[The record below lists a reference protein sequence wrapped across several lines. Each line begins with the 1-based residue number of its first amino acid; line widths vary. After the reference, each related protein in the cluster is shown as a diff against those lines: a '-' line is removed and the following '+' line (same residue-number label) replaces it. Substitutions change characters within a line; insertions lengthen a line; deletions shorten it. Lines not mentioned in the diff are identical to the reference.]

1 MASEALTQALAT
13 TGGDKPA
20 LAGPIAALNSPAML
34 TQITEALPRHMDPDA
49 FRRSAITLVKQN
61 PKLLECEPTS
71 VAQSIVRGASL
82 GLDPDPA
89 LGQMYLVPR
98 NVRKGDVWV
107 SEATFQIGYKGLYE
121 LAMRTGKV
129 AKIEVAEV
137 REHDH
142 FVARR
147 GTNGGLDH
155 QPDWFGDRGDIIG
168 WYAFVRLTDGSEQF
182 AVMNVA
188 QAEAHRDAYAPKKR
202 DGTVYGPWVDNFAE
216 MAEKTVFIKA
226 AKWVPKSKELTNA
239 LAIDAGLAP
248 VPAQA
253 PLQLHAVSPGVEPPP
268 ALAAEATVVEVPLGG
283 TSADEEGDGS
293 GEPLPLLADE
303 DGEPIETD
311 GGEVDDAGAAHRN
324 RKMWALVADAWPDE
338 DQQGR
343 DARRKGLIAFVA
355 DGATSSKALDE
366 AGWRDLF
373 DSLELIKVGS
383 HELFLN
389 AENRWVFQPK
399 RATPPPAPKRG
410 GASHRAQP

>member
-13 TGGDKPA
+13 TGDKPA

-98 NVRKGDVWV
+98 NVKKGDVWLT
-107 SEATFQIGYKGLYE
+107 EATFQIGYKGLYE

-147 GTNGGLDH
+147 GSNGGLDH
-155 QPDWFGDRGDIIG
+155 QPDWFGDRGDIVG
-168 WYAFVRLTDGSEQF
+168 WYAFVKLTDGSEQF
-182 AVMNVA
+182 AVLNVA
-188 QAEAHRDAYAPKKR
+188 QAEAHRDAYAPRKKNG
-202 DGTVYGPWVDNFAE
+202 DIYGPWVDNFSE

-226 AKWVPKSKELTNA
+226 AKWVPKSKELTTA
-239 LAIDAGLAP
+239 LAIDGSAAEVPP
-248 VPAQA
+248 VRHVALVQQA
-253 PLQLHAVSPGVEPPP
+253 PAIEATPEQAKAIMATTDITPAEAVAAMEAIANEAP
-268 ALAAEATVVEVPLGG
+268 ALP
-283 TSADEEGDGS
+283 
-293 GEPLPLLADE
+293 LAD
-303 DGEPIETD
+303 DHGEPIETG
-311 GGEVDDAGAAHRN
+311 GGEVDDAAQARN

-343 DARRKGLIAFVA
+343 DNRRLGLIAFVA
-355 DGATSSKALDE
+355 DGATSSKDLDE

-383 HELFLN
+383 HELHLDRN
-389 AENRWVFQPK
+389 GAWKFQPK
-399 RATPPPAPKRG
+399 RTRTAPAVPKSG
-410 GASHRAQP
+410 PAHRTQA

>member
-1 MASEALTQALAT
+1 MASEALTQALST
-13 TGGDKPA
+13 SDKPT
-20 LAGPIAALNSPAML
+20 LAPAIAALNSGAML
-34 TQITEALPRHMDPDA
+34 TQITEALPRHMDADA

-82 GLDPDPA
+82 GLDPDPV

-98 NVRKGDVWV
+98 NVKRGDQWI

-129 AKIEVAEV
+129 AKIEVSEV

-142 FVARR
+142 FEARR

-155 QPDWFGDRGDIIG
+155 QPDWFGDRGAIVG

-202 DGTVYGPWVDNFAE
+202 DGNVYGPWVDNFSE

-226 AKWVPKSKELTNA
+226 AKWVPKSKELTSA
-239 LAIDAGLAP
+239 LAIDHDPATPLPVRQLDVIEATPLAVVPEVGAGEP
-248 VPAQA
+248 DD
-253 PLQLHAVSPGVEPPP
+253 EPP
-268 ALAAEATVVEVPLGG
+268 AT
-283 TSADEEGDGS
+283 
-293 GEPLPLLADE
+293 LPLADE
-303 DGEPIETD
+303 HGEPIETG
-311 GGEVDDAGAAHRN
+311 GGEVDEGAAARN

-338 DQQGR
+338 DQEGR
-343 DARRKGLIAFVA
+343 DARRKGLIAFVG
-355 DGATSSKALDE
+355 DGAASSKALDE
-366 AGWRDLF
+366 GGWRDLF
-373 DSLELIKVGS
+373 DSLELIVNGS
-383 HELFLN
+383 HELHLTSN
-389 AENRWVFQPK
+389 GGWDLRPK
-399 RATPPPAPKRG
+399 RATPPRPPAKKAAAP
-410 GASHRAQP
+410 HRATA

>member
-1 MASEALTQALAT
+1 MASEALTQALA
-13 TGGDKPA
+13 GGDKPT
-20 LAGPIAALNSPAML
+20 LAGPVAALNSPAML
-34 TQITEALPRHMDPDA
+34 SQITEALPRHMDPDA

-89 LGQMYLVPR
+89 LGQMHLVPR
-98 NVRKGDVWV
+98 NVKKGDVWLT
-107 SEATFQIGYKGLYE
+107 EATFQIGYKGLYE

-147 GTNGGLDH
+147 GSNGGLDH
-155 QPDWFGDRGDIIG
+155 QPDWFGDRGDIVG
-168 WYAFVRLTDGSEQF
+168 WYAFVKLTDGSEQF
-182 AVMNVA
+182 EVMNVA

-202 DGTVYGPWVDNFAE
+202 SGEVYGPWVDNFGE
-216 MAEKTVFIKA
+216 MAAKTVFIKA

-239 LAIDAGLAP
+239 LAIDGTASEAP
-248 VPAQA
+248 PVRHVALVQQA
-253 PLQLHAVSPGVEPPP
+253 PAIEATTSEPPP
-268 ALAAEATVVEVPLGG
+268 AIEVPPGG
-283 TSADEEGDGS
+283 TPEQVDDNVPGDA
-293 GEPLPLLADE
+293 LPLADE
-303 DGEPIETD
+303 HGEPIET
-311 GGEVDDAGAAHRN
+311 GGGAVDEGAAARN

-338 DQQGR
+338 DGAGR

-355 DGATSSKALDE
+355 DGATSSKDLDD

-373 DSLELIKVGS
+373 DGLELIKVGS

-389 AENRWVFQPK
+389 ADNRWVLQPK
-399 RATPPPAPKRG
+399 RATPPAAPKRQ
-410 GASHRAQP
+410 SHRAQA

>member
-13 TGGDKPA
+13 GATPT
-20 LAGPIAALNSPAML
+20 LAAPIAALNSPAML

-82 GLDPDPA
+82 GLDPDPV

-98 NVRKGDVWV
+98 NVRKGDVWI

-137 REHDH
+137 RENDH

-147 GTNGGLDH
+147 GSNGGLDH
-155 QPDWFGDRGDIIG
+155 QPDWFGDRGATVG
-168 WYAFVRLTDGSEQF
+168 WYAFVKLADGSEQF
-182 AVMNVA
+182 SILNVA
-188 QAEAHRDAYAPKKR
+188 QAEAHRDAYAPKKKNG
-202 DGTVYGPWVDNFAE
+202 DMYGPWVDNFGE

-239 LAIDAGLAP
+239 LALDSGAAE
-248 VPAQA
+248 VPAVRHVALVQQA
-253 PLQLHAVSPGVEPPP
+253 PAI
-268 ALAAEATVVEVPLGG
+268 EATTSEPVEAIEVPSDG
-283 TSADEEGDGS
+283 TLSPEITGDGS
-293 GEPLPLLADE
+293 GDTLPLADE
-303 DGEPIETD
+303 NGEPIEAG
-311 GGEVDDAGAAHRN
+311 GGEVDDAAQARN
-324 RKMWALVADAWPDE
+324 RKMWALCNDAAVWGELSRDE
-338 DQQGR
+338 IES
-343 DARRKGLIAFVA
+343 RRKGLIAFVG
-355 DGATSSKALDE
+355 DGAESSKDLDE

-383 HELFLN
+383 HELVLTSN
-389 AENRWVFQPK
+389 NRWNFQPK
-399 RATPPPAPKRG
+399 RATPPPAPKRSS
-410 GASHRAQP
+410 ASHRSQA

>member
-13 TGGDKPA
+13 TGDKPA

-61 PKLLECEPTS
+61 PKLLECEPTT

-98 NVRKGDVWV
+98 NVKKGDVWV

-142 FVARR
+142 FEARR
-147 GTNGGLDH
+147 GSNGGLDH
-155 QPDWFGDRGDIIG
+155 QPDWFGDRGDIVG
-168 WYAFVRLTDGSEQF
+168 WYAFVKLTDGSEQF

-202 DGTVYGPWVDNFAE
+202 DGNVYGPWIDNFSE

-226 AKWVPKSKELTNA
+226 AKWVPKSKELTTA
-239 LAIDAGLAP
+239 LAIDGTAAEVPP
-248 VPAQA
+248 VRHVALVQQA
-253 PLQLHAVSPGVEPPP
+253 PAIEATTSEPPAIEAP
-268 ALAAEATVVEVPLGG
+268 TEDTAEA
-283 TSADEEGDGS
+283 
-293 GEPLPLLADE
+293 LPLADE
-303 DGEPIETD
+303 HGEPIEAG
-311 GGEVDDAGAAHRN
+311 GGEVDDAAAARN

-343 DARRKGLIAFVA
+343 DNRRLGLIGFIAE
-355 DGATSSKALDE
+355 GATSSKDLDE

-373 DSLELIKVGS
+373 DSLELIVNGS
-383 HELFLN
+383 HELHLTSN
-389 AENRWVFQPK
+389 GGWDLRPK
-399 RATPPPAPKRG
+399 RATPPKPPAKKAAAP
-410 GASHRAQP
+410 HRATA